1 MTNAAERDLSAEI
14 RIQREY
20 YARSA
25 NQYDSMHVD
34 GSIEHNFALQ
44 FMMGV
49 VRHLGV
55 RSILDLGSGTGRALL
70 KIKSE
75 LPGIKILGLEPSAE
89 LRGVGHAKGL
99 SETELVG
106 GDAMNL
112 AYGDGSFDLACEF
125 GALHHIPVPSKAV
138 SEMLRVSRRAIFI
151 SDTNNFGHGSG
162 LARLTKQAFNALGLW
177 PLVDKIKTKG
187 KGYTISEGDG
197 LAYSYSVFND
207 FMQVRNACASLH
219 MLNTLDGGPNLY
231 RTASHVALLGIKQ
244 PMNAMAD

>member
-25 NQYDSMHVD
+25 NRYDRMHVD

-44 FMMGV
+44 FMLGV
-49 VRHLGV
+49 VRYLGV
-55 RSILDLGSGTGRALL
+55 RSILDIGSGTGRALV

-75 LPGIKILGLEPSAE
+75 LPGVKILGLEPSAE

-99 SETELVG
+99 LETELVG

-112 AYGDGSFDLACEF
+112 AYDDGSFDLACEF

-138 SEMLRVSRRAIFI
+138 SEMLRVSRKAIFI
-151 SDTNNFGHGSG
+151 SDTNNFGIGSAP
-162 LARLTKQAFNALGLW
+162 ARLTKQTFNALGLW

-207 FMQVRNACASLH
+207 FMQVKNACASIH

-244 PMNAMAD
+244 PMNAIVD